1 MFDLRQVLLFDVVL
15 VRTVPPTFFA
25 LVSYQLIG
33 LNEGCDYCLL
43 TFAAVLVLTNIVS
56 SLIAMVVGAFRFST
70 SFSNLV
76 GALLALLFALFA
88 GFVVSKKSMADQGL
102 PVYLFDPL
110 SYAYEALLIN
120 QFGNQRTAE
129 GADFY
134 YTLNGSLCAPGLPTV
149 QVAGNTLLT
158 TFGFSSDQADRQ
170 ADV

>member
-1 MFDLRQVLLFDVVL
+1 ML

-25 LVSYQLIG
+25 LISYEMIG
-33 LNEGCDYCLL
+33 LNNGCDDCLFY
-43 TFAAVLVLTNIVS
+43 FAAVLVLTNIVS
-56 SLIAMVVGAFRFST
+56 SLIAMVVGAFHFST

-102 PVYLFDPL
+102 PIYLLDPM

-120 QFGNQRTAE
+120 QFGGQLTSE

-134 YTLNGSLCAPGLPTV
+134 YTINGSLCAPGLPTV
-149 QVAGNTLLT
+149 QVAGSTLLT
-158 TFGFSSDQADRQ
+158 TFGFSSDQADLQ
-170 ADV
+170 ADM